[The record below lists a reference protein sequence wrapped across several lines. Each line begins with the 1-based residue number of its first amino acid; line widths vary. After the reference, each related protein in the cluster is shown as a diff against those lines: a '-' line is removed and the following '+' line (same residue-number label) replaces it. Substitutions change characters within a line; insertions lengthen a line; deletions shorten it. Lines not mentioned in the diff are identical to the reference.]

1 VKIMAK
7 NDIIC
12 TGCPKGCRVTVD
24 IENDEIIELSKL
36 EKEFGFSSKKDINNY
51 IKIIERLLKNKEVIQ
66 TIKEQTSKLL

>member
-1 VKIMAK
+1 VAINFHKERIEFVFY
-7 NDIIC
+7 N
-12 TGCPKGCRVTVD
+12 

-66 TIKEQTSKLL
+66 TIKEETSKLF